1 MFISVV
7 IPTYNRLPIL
17 RKCLQALEDQQLE
30 SPLGAYEIVLVDDGS
45 TDETVH
51 WLDAHAT
58 AFPHLRLIR
67 QEHGGPAE
75 GSNRGVE
82 HAHGDVIVFIDSDL
96 VVTPTFL
103 PAMPGPARRL
113 GAAGQPAL
121 LHLWRRDQ
129 HGQFRRSLLRT
140 PQAQRS
146 VLGLFRHGQ
155 RGHRPHLLETAGL
168 FDTSFRLY
176 GWEDLELGERLR
188 RMGVGLVRCPEAVG
202 YHWHPPLN
210 LEQIP
215 DLIRVER
222 ERARM
227 GLVFFRKH
235 PSRRVRFIIQFTW
248 LHRLLWE
255 LLTLGGL
262 INERSLRPVLG
273 WLIRH
278 GKPQLAMELL
288 RLPLNRL
295 GVRALFQ
302 PRPAAASAQG
312 TRFVRLTRVPLTPH
326 TCMFRV
332 IVSGRFISRTIS
344 WQVEANPKPPKTPW
358 LLSLS
363 PR

>member
-17 RKCLQALEDQQLE
+17 QKCLQALENQQLAPPVE
-30 SPLGAYEIVLVDDGS
+30 QFEVVLVDDGS
-45 TDETVH
+45 TDDTVA
-51 WLDAHAT
+51 WLHDHA
-58 AFPHLRLIR
+58 AALPHVRLIQ

-75 GSNRGVE
+75 GRNRGVRS
-82 HAHGDVIVFIDSDL
+82 ALGDVIVFIDSDL
-96 VVTPTFL
+96 VVLPDFL
-103 PAMPGPARRL
+103 ACHGR
-113 GAAGQPAL
+113 AL
-121 LHLWRRDQ
+121 ERHWRR
-129 HGQFRRSLLRT
+129 HGNRLCFTYGAVINTANFDDPTSEPHKLRDHSWAYFAT
-140 PQAQRS
+140 GNVAIDRD
-146 VLGLFRHGQ
+146 
-155 RGHRPHLLETAGL
+155 LLERSGL
-168 FDTSFRLY
+168 FDTAFRLY

-188 RMGVGLVRCPEAVG
+188 RLGVVLVRCPEAAG

-235 PSRRVRFIIQFTW
+235 PTRRVRLIIQFTW

-262 INERSLRPVLG
+262 LNERSLRPLLA

-278 GKPQLAMELL
+278 GRAGLAMELL

-295 GVRALFQ
+295 GVRALFAEA
-302 PRPAAASAQG
+302 RAAGLA
-312 TRFVRLTRVPLTPH
+312 
-326 TCMFRV
+326 
-332 IVSGRFISRTIS
+332 
-344 WQVEANPKPPKTPW
+344 
-358 LLSLS
+358 
-363 PR
+363 